1 MDLPA
6 DAVEEYAATP
16 AENATVEVAKAL
28 LTPDA
33 MGWVKKQN
41 DDTRV
46 LFVERIKSLM
56 IGDRTNVRS
65 ELRKGTKAKFNMV
78 AKFNKRYEGMGI
90 E

>member
-6 DAVEEYAATP
+6 DAVEEYMYAATP
-16 AENATVEVAKAL
+16 AENAKVEVAKAL

-46 LFVERIKSLM
+46 LFVERIKRLM

-78 AKFNKRYEGMGI
+78 AKFNKRERI
-90 E
+90 I